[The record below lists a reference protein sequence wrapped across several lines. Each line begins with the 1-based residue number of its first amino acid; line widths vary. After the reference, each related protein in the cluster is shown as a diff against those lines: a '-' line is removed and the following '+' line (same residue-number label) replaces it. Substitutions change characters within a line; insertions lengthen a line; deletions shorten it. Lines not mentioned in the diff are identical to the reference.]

1 MVTAESPSFRC
12 TRPNLAVSVELL
24 IPLLLMAT
32 VACSMGMGQSQN
44 AKPATPPATSEPVR
58 VMVEPATATVAP
70 NAQKQF
76 IAIVQGTDKTAVTWS
91 ASAGSI
97 SSSGLFTAPQVAGS
111 KHVTVMATSVAHSV
125 LASAL
130 VTVQPAGPL
139 AITTSSLMGTAVN
152 NSYSATISAAGG
164 TPPYKWTIS
173 AGTLAPG
180 ITLNAYTGALTG
192 TATRAGTNSFTA
204 KVLDAASNSATQNLS
219 LTISGAAGNFDGP
232 AELPRT
238 YLQTAMTDTP
248 APGSTVTVKAGD
260 DLQSAL
266 NNASCG
272 DTIELQAG
280 ATFTGSYTLPA
291 KSCDAAHWII
301 IRTSAPDGSLPAEGT
316 RMTPCYA
323 GVSSLPGRPALNCSS
338 TANVLVRIISSG
350 AGEDGPIVFA
360 SGANHYRLLGLEIT
374 RTAGSGIVGP
384 LVGSKGSSADQI
396 VVDRVWIH
404 GAPADDTRIGFEL
417 SGMTNT
423 AVVSSFFTDFHCTS
437 IKGQCTDA
445 HAVSGGVG
453 SLPGGPYKIVGNF
466 LEASGENVFFGGG
479 AATTTPADIEIRSN
493 HFFKPLI
500 WQPGQPGFVGGQG
513 GYAFIVKN
521 HFELKNA
528 QRVLFEGN
536 ILENNWGG
544 FTQEG
549 HSILLCPKNQH
560 SATGDLCPLCQVTD
574 VTVRYS
580 TISHVGGGIKM
591 GTSISGNGT
600 DGAQALA
607 GARWSLHDI
616 IIDDVSSEAYKG
628 DGNLLVIANG
638 WPSNV
643 LNNVTIN
650 HITGFPD
657 PTGSLFYISDY
668 LTDPQMSNVVITN
681 NIFGAGRYPVW
692 NLAGGTTSCA
702 YSNIPVETF
711 SRCFNPYAFNHNAL
725 VASPQA
731 FPPSRW
737 PRANFFPPSTE
748 ATGFVDYGTRNYAL
762 SASSPYK
769 NAGSDGKD
777 LGADSIAIQAAIAGV
792 Q

>member
-1 MVTAESPSFRC
+1 MVTAESPSFRR

-24 IPLLLMAT
+24 VPLLLMAT

-204 KVLDAASNSATQNLS
+204 KVLDAASNSATQNLTLS
-219 LTISGAAGNFDGP
+219 IAAAAGNFDGP

-248 APGSTVTVKAGD
+248 APGSTVTVNAGA

-280 ATFTGSYTLPA
+280 ATFTGQYTLPA

-301 IRTSAPDGSLPAEGT
+301 IRTSAPDSSLPAEGT

-323 GVSSLPGRPALNCSS
+323 GVASLPGRPALGCTS

-350 AGEDGPIVFA
+350 AGEGGPIVFA

-384 LVGSKGSSADQI
+384 LVGSKGSSAD
-396 VVDRVWIH
+396 
-404 GAPADDTRIGFEL
+404 
-417 SGMTNT
+417 
-423 AVVSSFFTDFHCTS
+423 
-437 IKGQCTDA
+437 
-445 HAVSGGVG
+445 
-453 SLPGGPYKIVGNF
+453 
-466 LEASGENVFFGGG
+466 
-479 AATTTPADIEIRSN
+479 
-493 HFFKPLI
+493 
-500 WQPGQPGFVGGQG
+500 
-513 GYAFIVKN
+513 
-521 HFELKNA
+521 
-528 QRVLFEGN
+528 
-536 ILENNWGG
+536 
-544 FTQEG
+544 
-549 HSILLCPKNQH
+549 
-560 SATGDLCPLCQVTD
+560 
-574 VTVRYS
+574 
-580 TISHVGGGIKM
+580 
-591 GTSISGNGT
+591 
-600 DGAQALA
+600 
-607 GARWSLHDI
+607 
-616 IIDDVSSEAYKG
+616 
-628 DGNLLVIANG
+628 
-638 WPSNV
+638 
-643 LNNVTIN
+643 
-650 HITGFPD
+650 
-657 PTGSLFYISDY
+657 
-668 LTDPQMSNVVITN
+668 
-681 NIFGAGRYPVW
+681 
-692 NLAGGTTSCA
+692 
-702 YSNIPVETF
+702 
-711 SRCFNPYAFNHNAL
+711 
-725 VASPQA
+725 
-731 FPPSRW
+731 
-737 PRANFFPPSTE
+737 
-748 ATGFVDYGTRNYAL
+748 
-762 SASSPYK
+762 
-769 NAGSDGKD
+769 
-777 LGADSIAIQAAIAGV
+777 
-792 Q
+792 